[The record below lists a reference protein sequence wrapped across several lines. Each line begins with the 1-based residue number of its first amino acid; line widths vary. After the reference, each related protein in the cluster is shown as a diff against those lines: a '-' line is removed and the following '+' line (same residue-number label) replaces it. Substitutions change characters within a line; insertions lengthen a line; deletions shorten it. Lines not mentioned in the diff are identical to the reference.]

1 MINTRNAILK
11 KVDIPEAD
19 WDKLL
24 KAWERPEHEIDD
36 LEDVAFRHLAPNK
49 EVLQQILIQI
59 DYQLSDKNGIPDPK
73 RLSDGFKELSENQ
86 YRSLCSSDMTADA
99 FFKALVNQWSH
110 NSRPFVRA
118 ILRGDAS
125 KCQLL
130 LHLYDERN
138 EYDNLMFDYYTA
150 TKSTKRCLEYD
161 RPDEELRTMTVEE
174 RYNAL
179 TSQSREFVEEYLEA
193 LRYCAKLVIENA
205 EHAIRQLKHRGHPTI
220 FNALQYTKKVLHVIG
235 TMYGHTATPLLDR
248 ADSLMFSGDFE
259 LVPQPTATIQLLFL
273 HTQVLERDTSYS
285 RSQKL
290 EEELMAELS
299 IDMAEMTVAEY
310 LNFSDMMVNALDE
323 CTKARALEVFHKC
336 IAYWANNTLSA
347 ITELG
352 SSATALS
359 QMLLTVCVDQLTN
372 HMRKPKELYQ
382 HMQQLAE
389 MQRKIQRSQ
398 VERDA
403 RSRVMPVRKGNEFVA
418 SAAPRGTTSQ
428 RQPSN
433 FASKRSTSSTARKSE
448 TQWKSGKPEKTRSKP
463 AAKSKFPTNDT
474 KARSSGW
481 TDLSPPSHV
490 YANSSDIV
498 IRTGTFYDKPCRA
511 PRTCEMVGLEKAT
524 GSTWARQRCKFKH
537 EHVTYKGTLEQLKR
551 HNRAE
556 YAKKGMPVS
565 KTRAQIE
572 ERERRIKMIMHSPRG
587 WMRP

>member
-1 MINTRNAILK
+1 
-11 KVDIPEAD
+11 
-19 WDKLL
+19 
-24 KAWERPEHEIDD
+24 
-36 LEDVAFRHLAPNK
+36 
-49 EVLQQILIQI
+49 
-59 DYQLSDKNGIPDPK
+59 
-73 RLSDGFKELSENQ
+73 
-86 YRSLCSSDMTADA
+86 
-99 FFKALVNQWSH
+99 
-110 NSRPFVRA
+110 
-118 ILRGDAS
+118 
-125 KCQLL
+125 
-130 LHLYDERN
+130 
-138 EYDNLMFDYYTA
+138 
-150 TKSTKRCLEYD
+150 
-161 RPDEELRTMTVEE
+161 
-174 RYNAL
+174 
-179 TSQSREFVEEYLEA
+179 
-193 LRYCAKLVIENA
+193 
-205 EHAIRQLKHRGHPTI
+205 
-220 FNALQYTKKVLHVIG
+220 
-235 TMYGHTATPLLDR
+235 
-248 ADSLMFSGDFE
+248 
-259 LVPQPTATIQLLFL
+259 
-273 HTQVLERDTSYS
+273 
-285 RSQKL
+285 
-290 EEELMAELS
+290 MAELS